1 MIVAQMSRDS
11 IQQSAD
17 YGISAE
23 QILNYL
29 RSSAHPVARKN
40 KHWVPQVVEDN
51 IHLWCKER
59 ERLQFSDGL
68 LYHQFLDQEAFE
80 MLKSYAQDIRALV
93 WANDERRFMVVAPW
107 SHDQIKSY
115 YKQIKDG
122 MM

>member
-1 MIVAQMSRDS
+1 
-11 IQQSAD
+11 
-17 YGISAE
+17 
-23 QILNYL
+23 
-29 RSSAHPVARKN
+29 
-40 KHWVPQVVEDN
+40 
-51 IHLWCKER
+51 
-59 ERLQFSDGL
+59 
-68 LYHQFLDQEAFE
+68 